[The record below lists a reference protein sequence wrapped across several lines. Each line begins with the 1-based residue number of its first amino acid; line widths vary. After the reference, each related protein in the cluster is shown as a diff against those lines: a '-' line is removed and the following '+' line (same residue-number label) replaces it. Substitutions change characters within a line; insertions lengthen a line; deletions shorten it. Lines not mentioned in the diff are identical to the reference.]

1 MLTAD
6 DLADL
11 FGDGSILAMPL
22 HQPPLYYKSPTT
34 PSALRIWTPS
44 AERRAELRSIVY
56 PRDGFTCQGCGDV
69 FEHPWP
75 YDGVRNVEGLTL
87 GHLIPYRMGG
97 PYLPCNLRAEC
108 VPCNGGSAFMCAPG
122 TPSRDRS
129 TGRGDGW
136 WASREVLA

>member
-22 HQPPLYYKSPTT
+22 HQPPLYYKDASGNTQ
-34 PSALRIWTPS
+34 RIWTPT
-44 AERRAELRSIVY
+44 AERRAVLRSIVY
-56 PRDGFTCQGCGDV
+56 PRDGFTCQACDTV
-69 FEHPWP
+69 FDHPFP

-97 PYLPCNLRAEC
+97 PWLPCNLRAEC
-108 VPCNGGSAFMCAPG
+108 FPCNVGQAFMAAPG
-122 TPSRDRS
+122 TPPRDRLS
-129 TGRGDGW
+129 GRGDGW
-136 WASREVLA
+136 WATRDVLA